1 MTMRNPRV
9 LMLSDVYF
17 PRVNGVSTS
26 IQTFRRDL
34 EAEGCSS
41 ILVAPQYPGQRDD
54 EPGVVRV
61 RSRYLPFDPEDRF
74 LVAAA
79 LDIAVRALGPEFDL
93 VHIHTPFVAHTVG
106 LRVARRLG
114 IPVVETYHTFFEEYF
129 HHYLPWA
136 PRAIAARPR
145 ARDLPPAMQ
154 CGRRRH
160 RAFAADGG
168 RAARLRRADRNR
180 R

>member
-1 MTMRNPRV
+1 MRNPRV

-34 EAEGCSS
+34 EAE
-41 ILVAPQYPGQRDD
+41 
-54 EPGVVRV
+54 
-61 RSRYLPFDPEDRF
+61 
-74 LVAAA
+74 VAAA
-79 LDIAVRALGPEFDL
+79 SSSRRSIPRNATTSRASCACARAIFRSTRRTCLVVAGALDHAVRSLGPGFDL

-114 IPVVETYHTFFEEYF
+114 IPVVETYHTFFEQYF

-136 PRAIAARPR
+136 PRALLRGLAARSPGGN
-145 ARDLPPAMQ
+145 AM
-154 CGRRRH
+154 RSTPSS
-160 RAFAADGG
+160 
-168 RAARLRRADRNR
+168 RLRRRWRTCCTATACGPR
-180 R
+180 RR